1 MSVRAQRLQGSMGS
15 SWGDADYSTGD
26 DTSIHTASDP
36 DSNQDSDGL
45 QEEQGRGEYTDTA
58 TPLLSDRKRGS
69 VPRGQDPPNYT
80 PTRNSTR
87 HSQMGSSRTT
97 SRVSSAKST
106 PASTEPSFIM
116 PMDDFGNG
124 TPTRNSQIR
133 SRKQRQSSSRGSS
146 FASPKVSSR
155 RTPKATQPFE
165 EQGELGPW
173 YYVNMFYENL
183 MLPILAL
190 FWDVFSYAYRHLLK
204 PILGVLFGV
213 GIILFGLQMA
223 SGLVYSKIT
232 TAMAPLCLLP
242 GSSYFLPMCAHSQQG
257 GVANFEDLI
266 KVESRFED
274 ILDAKSDSLGL
285 PAAITESRLA
295 IGDLRTLVRHSHL
308 PSRSQLDV
316 EFKDFL
322 ETARQAS
329 FELTRYNSHIEGM
342 MQRVIGTNAWTLQVL
357 QDIQYE
363 DASIGVV
370 GRVFNAATGAFL
382 SPAPTL
388 QQRIY
393 DQYVLH
399 VGKNRDEIE
408 ELITKAQA
416 LLAILTNLDE
426 RLDTINDL
434 AVRDDTTITKRQ
446 DDLLSHLWTK
456 LGGNSASVKSGNR
469 HLNLLRNVYSYRRRA
484 LKHVTETLLK
494 LQEIQAELENL
505 HTSVSGPE
513 TLGSRSNLPITFYI
527 DSIEHGVERLRSAKG
542 QSDRIESAYNK
553 KLLGGSAASEDV
565 KELPGAR
572 TTSITLDSR

>member
-1 MSVRAQRLQGSMGS
+1 MGS
-15 SWGDADYSTGD
+15 SWGDADYSSED
-26 DTSIHTASDP
+26 DASIHTASES
-36 DSNQDSDGL
+36 DSNRGSAESEEERA
-45 QEEQGRGEYTDTA
+45 QENTDAA
-58 TPLLSDRKRGS
+58 TPLLSERKHTSIPYGQNPS
-69 VPRGQDPPNYT
+69 VYT
-80 PTRNSTR
+80 PTRANAR
-87 HSQMGSSRTT
+87 HSQMGSSRTV
-97 SRVSSAKST
+97 SRISSAQSS

-124 TPTRNSQIR
+124 TPTRNSQLR
-133 SRKQRQSSSRGSS
+133 SRKLRQSSSRSS
-146 FASPKVSSR
+146 SIASPKVSSR
-155 RTPKATQPFE
+155 RSSRAAQQSE
-165 EQGELGPW
+165 EQQELGPW
-173 YYVNMFYENL
+173 YYANIVAM
-183 MLPILAL
+183 PIFGFL
-190 FWDVFSYAYRHLLK
+190 WDIWSYAYRHLLK
-204 PILGVLFGV
+204 PILATLV
-213 GIILFGLQMA
+213 GILVIIFGLQVA
-223 SGLVYSKIT
+223 SRLVYSRIT
-232 TAMAPLCLLP
+232 SVMAPVCLVP
-242 GSSYFLPMCAHSQQG
+242 GSSYLFPMCAQSQQE

-285 PAAITESRLA
+285 PVAITESRLA

-308 PSRSQLDV
+308 PSRHQLDV

-329 FELTRYNSHIEGM
+329 LELTRYNSHIEGM
-342 MQRVIGTNAWTLQVL
+342 MQRVIGTNTWTLQVL
-357 QDIQYE
+357 QDIKHE
-363 DASIGVV
+363 DASAGAV
-370 GRVFNAATGAFL
+370 GRVFNAVTGAFL

-393 DQYVLH
+393 EQYVRH
-399 VGKNRDEIE
+399 VSKNRDEIE
-408 ELITKAQA
+408 ELISKAQA

-505 HTSVSGPE
+505 HTSVSSPE
-513 TLGSRSNLPITFYI
+513 TLGSRSDLPITFHI
-527 DSIEHGVERLRSAKG
+527 DSIAHGVERLRSAKG

-553 KLLGGSAASEDV
+553 KLLSGGAALEDV

-572 TTSITLDSR
+572 TTSVTLNANYG

>member
-1 MSVRAQRLQGSMGS
+1 
-15 SWGDADYSTGD
+15 
-26 DTSIHTASDP
+26 
-36 DSNQDSDGL
+36 
-45 QEEQGRGEYTDTA
+45 
-58 TPLLSDRKRGS
+58 
-69 VPRGQDPPNYT
+69 
-80 PTRNSTR
+80 
-87 HSQMGSSRTT
+87 MGSSRTT
-97 SRVSSAKST
+97 SRLSSATSS
-106 PASTEPSFIM
+106 PALTEPSFIM

-133 SRKQRQSSSRGSS
+133 SRKPRQFSSRQSSN
-146 FASPKVSSR
+146 ASPRVANR
-155 RTPKATQPFE
+155 RTFKVARPTE
-165 EQGELGPW
+165 EQEELGPF
-173 YYVNMFYENL
+173 YYASMIGT
-183 MLPILAL
+183 PILTFL
-190 FWDVFSYAYRHLLK
+190 WDIWAYTYRHLLK
-204 PILGVLFGV
+204 PILGTLLGV
-213 GIILFGLQMA
+213 GIILLCLRMG
-223 SGLVYSKIT
+223 SNLVYSQIT
-232 TAMAPLCLLP
+232 NALAPVCLVP
-242 GSSYFLPMCAHSQQG
+242 GSSYLLSMCSQAQQG

-322 ETARQAS
+322 ETARHAS
-329 FELTRYNSHIEGM
+329 LELTRYNSHIEGM
-342 MQRVIGTNAWTLQVL
+342 MQRVIGTNTWTLQVL
-357 QDIQYE
+357 QDLRHE
-363 DASIGVV
+363 DAYAGAIG
-370 GRVFNAATGAFL
+370 RAFSAVTSSFI

-393 DQYVLH
+393 DQYLLH
-399 VGKNRDEIE
+399 VGQNRDEIE
-408 ELITKAQA
+408 DLIRKAQA

-456 LGGNSASVKSGNR
+456 LGGNSASVKNGNR
-469 HLNLLRNVYSYRRRA
+469 HLNLLQNVYSYRRRA

-505 HTSVSGPE
+505 YTSVSAPE
-513 TLGSRSNLPITFYI
+513 TLGSRSNLPITFHI
-527 DSIEHGVERLRSAKG
+527 ELIEHGVERLKSAKG
-542 QSDRIESAYNK
+542 TSDGIESAYNSR
-553 KLLGGSAASEDV
+553 LLGGGAGPDDP

-572 TTSITLDSR
+572 TTSVTVNAR